1 MATLLLVR
9 HAQASFFGPTYDRL
23 TEHGRRQAR
32 LLGQHWLS
40 TGIRPRRLVIGPL
53 VRHRETAE
61 LVGAEFLAAG
71 CHWPET
77 EIAGELDEHQGIAV
91 VKSLTGFG
99 SADSDAIHREPVA
112 GVDRERIK
120 REYFSKYR
128 DVLTEWA
135 SGRVAVEGMEDWRA
149 FRSRASRGLD
159 LLTSSGEENDII
171 AAFTSGGFVSAG
183 IGHLLDLADSKVV
196 EISFVVR
203 NCSVAE
209 IRFSG
214 RRRTLV
220 SFNFVPDS
228 LGGKAATF
236 V

>member
-23 TEHGRRQAR
+23 TEHGRRQAC
-32 LLGQHWLS
+32 LLGQHWVS

-61 LVGAEFLAAG
+61 LVGKEFIAAG

-77 EIAGELDEHQGIAV
+77 EIVDELDEHQGIAV
-91 VKSLTGFG
+91 VKSLAGAG
-99 SADSDAIHREPVA
+99 SADSDAIHDEPVA
-112 GVDRERIK
+112 AADRERIK

-128 DVLTEWA
+128 DLLTEWA
-135 SGRVAVEGMEDWRA
+135 SGRVAVEGTEDWRA
-149 FRSRASRGLD
+149 FRSRAGRGLD
-159 LLTSSGEENDII
+159 LLTSSGDESELIV
-171 AAFTSGGFVSAG
+171 AFTSGGFVSAG
-183 IGHLLDLADSKVV
+183 VGHLLDLADSKVV

-203 NCSVAE
+203 NCSVSE
-209 IRFSG
+209 IRFSQS
-214 RRRTLV
+214 RRTLV
-220 SFNFVPDS
+220 SFNIVPDS
-228 LGGKAATF
+228 LGGKAETF